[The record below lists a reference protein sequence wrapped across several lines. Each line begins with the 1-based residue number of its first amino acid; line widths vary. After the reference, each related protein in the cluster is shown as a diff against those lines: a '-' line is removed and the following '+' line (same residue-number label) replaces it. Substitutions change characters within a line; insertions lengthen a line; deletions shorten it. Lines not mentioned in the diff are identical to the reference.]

1 MSKKFFVLIFLSLT
15 LINASANAAII
26 KAKVNGLVC
35 AFCATG
41 IEKTFKKQPAVETV
55 KVDLSTKLVTI
66 ETKKD
71 QDIDD
76 ATITKLVGDAG
87 YTIVNI
93 ERQK

>member
-1 MSKKFFVLIFLSLT
+1 MKKLFLLTFLSFSLIGT
-15 LINASANAAII
+15 LANAATI

-35 AFCATG
+35 SFCATG
-41 IEKTFKKQPAVETV
+41 IEKTFKKQPAVESV

-71 QDIDD
+71 QDIDN

>member
-1 MSKKFFVLIFLSLT
+1 MKKIFALIFLSLT

-41 IEKTFKKQPAVETV
+41 IEKTFKKQPAVESV

-71 QDIDD
+71 QDIND

-93 ERQK
+93 TREK

>member
-1 MSKKFFVLIFLSLT
+1 MKRIFVLTFLFLSL
-15 LINASANAAII
+15 IGASANAAII

-35 AFCATG
+35 SFCATG
-41 IEKTFKKQPAVETV
+41 IEKTFKKQPAVENV

-66 ETKKD
+66 EIKKD

-76 ATITKLVGDAG
+76 ETIKKLIGDAG
-87 YTIVNI
+87 YTIVKI

>member
-1 MSKKFFVLIFLSLT
+1 MKKIFVLIFLSLA
-15 LINASANAAII
+15 LINISANAAII

-35 AFCATG
+35 SFCATG
-41 IEKTFKKQPAVETV
+41 IEKTFRKQPAVENV

-66 ETKKD
+66 ETKKN

-93 ERQK
+93 IREK